1 MRLRKTL
8 KTKRTKSTKRTKRQA
23 KPKVKRTRTKR
34 IVQRAVDNIVR
45 QIRQSEEYQEYVDE
59 RRDWEI
65 QDIAGDE
72 GFQLELEDGTE
83 VDIVVEPVANSRY
96 SGFRTFYIVE
106 GRPRVPIQTIRTG
119 PGIQEP
125 TDMAVGA

>member
-8 KTKRTKSTKRTKRQA
+8 KAKRTKRQA
-23 KPKVKRTRTKR
+23 KTKVRRSRTKR
-34 IVQRAVDNIVR
+34 IVQRAVDNIIR

-72 GFQLELEDGTE
+72 GFQMKLEDGTE

-96 SGFRTFYIVE
+96 RGFRTYYITQ